1 VIQLGK
7 RSTLCTLLAVAA
19 LSVSANAVAQ
29 TPPAPAPTPPPGD
42 PAAPPSDPNN
52 PPPSPADP
60 AAPSATPP
68 PATPPAVPVQAEPP
82 KVTFPTMAGPMLRLS
97 DLFAIRPGFFF
108 QFWGA
113 LAQDQLPQADG
124 DDGAFAKNMYLRR
137 SRFYLLG
144 TLGPKIT
151 WFMLWESANL
161 GQATLNAD
169 GSVNKNFLLFN
180 FNDAWMDF
188 RINKA
193 LSLQVGLMLI
203 PFTRNILQSTATYW
217 AIDIATVSAT
227 YINVTQTNILRD
239 TGVQLKVNALDGK
252 LEARAMMAQGVKIPD
267 PDGGPRLPGK
277 NDPRFT
283 GYLQYNFFEP
293 EAGYVFNG
301 MYFGKK
307 KVAGIAVGGDYQ
319 SIDNNAY
326 FATSATLYGTI
337 PLKGAD
343 PKNGGD
349 EIGGQIEYLHFHGGG
364 AAPPSAL
371 GKRDAAL
378 VELGYYNKNA
388 KISVFGKYEGTF
400 IEGIQEALNT
410 NVIAGGLKYFI
421 AEAAANITLQYNYT
435 MFPNQNDMLP
445 PPLIRNNASLI
456 QVQLQLGYF

>member
-1 VIQLGK
+1 
-7 RSTLCTLLAVAA
+7 
-19 LSVSANAVAQ
+19 
-29 TPPAPAPTPPPGD
+29 
-42 PAAPPSDPNN
+42 
-52 PPPSPADP
+52 
-60 AAPSATPP
+60 
-68 PATPPAVPVQAEPP
+68 
-82 KVTFPTMAGPMLRLS
+82 MLRLS
-97 DLFAIRPGFFF
+97 ELFAIRPGFFF

-113 LAQDQLPQADG
+113 LNQDQLPQADG
-124 DDGAFAKNMYLRR
+124 DDGGFAKNLYLRR

-169 GSVNKNFLLFN
+169 GSVNKNFLTFN

-217 AIDIATVSAT
+217 PIDIATVSAT

-239 TGVQLKVNALDGK
+239 TGVQLKVNAANGK
-252 LEARAMMAQGVKIPD
+252 LEARAMVAQGVKLTD

-301 MYFGKK
+301 QYFGKK
-307 KVAGIAVGGDYQ
+307 KVMGVALGGDYQ
-319 SIDNNAY
+319 SLDNNAY

-349 EIGGQIEYLHFHGGG
+349 EVGGQIEYLHFHGGG
-364 AAPPSAL
+364 AGTPALL
-371 GKRDAAL
+371 GKRDAML

-410 NVIAGGLKYFI
+410 NVFAGGLKYFI
-421 AEAAANITLQYNYT
+421 AEAAANVTLQYNYT
-435 MFPNQNDMLP
+435 QFGNQDAMTP
-445 PPLIRNNASLI
+445 PPLVRNNASLI